1 MRPNRSSVAF
11 ATALTAA
18 ASTTSASAT
27 IALPPLPSISLTTA
41 SASARFCR
49 TLTTT
54 AAPPAASSSAMARP
68 MLRPAPVMTAT
79 RPFSSWSGISLSLQR
94 GQIDPSAE
102 YVGRKLERGLRTR
115 RIIAAVTRVEQEFV
129 FDVFLA
135 ERLVRAAP
143 HVRLALLDHAA
154 VAERH
159 ADVAGE
165 VVGIGIV
172 GVDAVADLL
181 GQRDHRG
188 LPHRFIGE
196 IAQAH
201 IAADEA

>member
-1 MRPNRSSVAF
+1 M
-11 ATALTAA
+11 ALTAA

-27 IALPPLPSISLTTA
+27 IALPPFPSISFTTD

-68 MLRPAPVMTAT
+68 MLRPAPVMMAT
-79 RPFSSWSGISLSLQR
+79 RPCSSWSGISLSSQR

-102 YVGRKLERGLRTR
+102 YVGCKLERGLRTR
-115 RIIAAVTRVEQEFV
+115 GIITAMTRVEQEFV
-129 FDVFLA
+129 FDILPA
-135 ERLVRAAP
+135 ERFMGAAA

-165 VVGIGIV
+165 VVGIRIV
-172 GVDAVADLL
+172 GVDAVTHLL
-181 GQRDHRG
+181 GERDHRR
-188 LPHRFIGE
+188 L
-196 IAQAH
+196 
-201 IAADEA
+201 

>member
-11 ATALTAA
+11 AMALTAE

-79 RPFSSWSGISLSLQR
+79 RPCSSWSGISLSLQR

-115 RIIAAVTRVEQEFV
+115 RIIAAVARVEQEFV
-129 FDVFLA
+129 FDVLAA
-135 ERLVRAAP
+135 ERLVRAAA

-154 VAERH
+154 VAQCH
-159 ADVAGE
+159 ADVTGE
-165 VVGIGIV
+165 VIGIGIV
-172 GVDAVADLL
+172 GINAVTHLL
-181 GQRDHRG
+181 GEREHRR
-188 LPHRFIGE
+188 LPHGFVGE
-196 IAQAH
+196 VTQAH
-201 IAADEA
+201 IAADE

>member
-11 ATALTAA
+11 AMALMAA

-68 MLRPAPVMTAT
+68 MLRPAPVITAT
-79 RPFSSWSGISLSLQR
+79 RPCSSWSGISLSPQR

-102 YVGRKLERGLRTR
+102 YVGGKLERGLRTR
-115 RIIAAVTRVEQEFV
+115 GIIAAVTRIEQEFV
-129 FDVFLA
+129 LDILAA
-135 ERLVRAAP
+135 ERLVRAAA
-143 HVRLALLDHAA
+143 HVWLALLDDAA
-154 VAERH
+154 VVERH

-165 VVGIGIV
+165 VVRIGII
-172 GVDAVADLL
+172 GIDAVA
-181 GQRDHRG
+181 
-188 LPHRFIGE
+188 
-196 IAQAH
+196 
-201 IAADEA
+201 